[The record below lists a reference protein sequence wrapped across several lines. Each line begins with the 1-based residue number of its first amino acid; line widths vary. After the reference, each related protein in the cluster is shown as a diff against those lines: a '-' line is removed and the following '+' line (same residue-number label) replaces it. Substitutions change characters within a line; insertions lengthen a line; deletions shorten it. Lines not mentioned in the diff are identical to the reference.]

1 MMGRGRRRGNEEKKS
16 GREFWGGGVGRG
28 RADTKASKEKK
39 QVKRAET
46 AECVRDLGS
55 YVEG

>member
-1 MMGRGRRRGNEEKKS
+1 M
-16 GREFWGGGVGRG
+16 GGGVGRG